1 MILWSNKEE
10 KRKENETDTKRMS
23 CRHTYL
29 TEGILD
35 KTDWGGVGWGHCDL
49 ALLANKT
56 KCLA

>member
-35 KTDWGGVGWGHCDL
+35 KTDWGVGWGGGIVIWPY
-49 ALLANKT
+49 
-56 KCLA
+56 